1 MVVRRMNEATA
12 LVADELTAD
21 WEELR
26 ERCRVVVTPSGEERR
41 EARMI
46 TPEELEATTR
56 GQYGFDNI
64 ESYYADGYGFIDAFQ
79 TVALRTAIESVDW
92 FRVIELLER
101 RIKVSAERGG

>member
-1 MVVRRMNEATA
+1 MPRVNEATW
-12 LVADELTAD
+12 LVTDELTGD

-26 ERCRVVVTPSGEERR
+26 ERWKIVRTPSGKERR

-46 TPEELEATTR
+46 SPAELETHTWAF
-56 GQYGFDNI
+56 YGFDDI

-101 RIKVSAERGG
+101 RIKVA

>member
-1 MVVRRMNEATA
+1 MKRLDESTA

-26 ERCRVVVTPSGEERR
+26 ERWKIVVTPSGEERR

-46 TPEELEATTR
+46 TPEELEVNTWAR
-56 GQYGFDNI
+56 YGFDDV
-64 ESYYADGYGFIDAFQ
+64 ESYYANGYGFIDAFQ

-92 FRVIELLER
+92 FRVIELLE
-101 RIKVSAERGG
+101 KERSEAH